1 MATLPFKRCR
11 AGNPPGFHPLFR
23 LWVGMGCSRLL
34 FGRFTS
40 EVAVSVKINFFFLS
54 HRYIWLVRNETSAEK
69 PRGFAVR
76 QESKAIRIKINETK
90 RKKGEEPF
98 F

>member
-1 MATLPFKRCR
+1 M
-11 AGNPPGFHPLFR
+11 
-23 LWVGMGCSRLL
+23 
-34 FGRFTS
+34 
-40 EVAVSVKINFFFLS
+40 
-54 HRYIWLVRNETSAEK
+54 VRNETSAEK